1 MAKKARIDK
10 DGYVTFLND
19 KDGLSAKD
27 YLLII
32 STGVF
37 FLALTIGFI
46 SVLLG
51 RPLGDEYFAL
61 LGAADAVVITVVGGI
76 MGVQGVEVFANRN
89 KDNAESTQEQTKE
102 DDII

>member
-46 SVLLG
+46 SVLFG

-89 KDNAESTQEQTKE
+89 KYNADSTQHKTEE